1 MNFKNKFFLISATIV
16 SIIVILFNNYI
27 INLRENFIDS
37 LISEK
42 LNKLLLIED
51 ITKIDEQLINYT
63 FSTFAISL
71 TIILLI
77 LLLLNLL
84 YIKISSSLEKY
95 IKVLN
100 KISDNMFIIDIYTK
114 KIVFLND
121 SARKFLDY
129 DIDEI
134 KKIKLEDFLIS
145 FDKEEK
151 IDINRLKSEDLLNNN
166 QILKAYV
173 KAKNQQKIPVEI
185 SFSYVENKDKQYA
198 VAICFD
204 LTNKLNLEVQEMASK
219 KIIDEH
225 IPISRTDLT
234 GTITYVNDAFCKLT
248 GYSKNELIGRKHGV
262 LRHNETPNQIYK
274 ELWEHILQD
283 KTWSGVLKNKTKNNE
298 VIWNE
303 IKINP
308 MYDYKGNKIGYVST
322 RENINYK
329 KELEYITEHDLLTDI
344 KNRRTYEKELEKQ
357 IHLSTRYEEN
367 HFGLI
372 MFDIDHFKEINDNF
386 GHQIGDKILKTL
398 CSKINRHI
406 RENDTFARWG
416 GEEFVILCPHT
427 DIKQLE
433 HIVKNLQEIIKSINF
448 SPIKN
453 LTVSLGLTVYK
464 KNDTEVS
471 IQKRVDS
478 ALYQAKRNGRNQY
491 KISL

>member
-1 MNFKNKFFLISATIV
+1 MNLKNKFFLISVTII
-16 SIIVILFNNYI
+16 SIIILVFNNHI
-27 INLRENFIDS
+27 INLRENFIDA
-37 LISEK
+37 LTSEK
-42 LNKLLLIED
+42 LNQILLIND
-51 ITKIDEQLINYT
+51 IKKIDEQLINYT

-71 TIILLI
+71 TIILMI

-95 IKVLN
+95 VKILN
-100 KISDNMFIIDIYTK
+100 KISDNMFIIDIYAK
-114 KIVFLND
+114 KIIFLNE

-129 DIDEI
+129 KIDEI
-134 KKIKLEDFLIS
+134 KDIKLEDFLIS
-145 FDKEEK
+145 FDKEEN
-151 IDINRLKSEDLLNNN
+151 IDINRLKTEDLLNNN

-262 LRHNETPNQIYK
+262 LRHDETPNQIYK

-478 ALYQAKRNGRNQY
+478 ALYEAKRNGRNQY

>member
-1 MNFKNKFFLISATIV
+1 MNFKNKFFLISV
-16 SIIVILFNNYI
+16 VIISLIIIAFNSYI
-27 INLRENFIDS
+27 INLKESFIAK
-37 LISEK
+37 LNTEK
-42 LNKLLLIED
+42 LNQLLLVED
-51 ITKIDEQLINYT
+51 IRKIDEQLVNYT

-71 TIILLI
+71 TIILII

-100 KISDNMFIIDIYTK
+100 KISDNMFIIDIYAK
-114 KIVFLND
+114 KIVFLNE

-129 DIDEI
+129 EINEI
-134 KKIKLEDFLIS
+134 KNIKLEDFLIS
-145 FDKEEK
+145 FDKEEN
-151 IDINRLKSEDLLNNN
+151 IDINRLKTEDLLNNN
-166 QILKAYV
+166 QILKAYI
-173 KAKNQQKIPVEI
+173 KAKNQEKIPVEI

-204 LTNKLNLEVQEMASK
+204 LTNKLNSEIQEMASK
-219 KIIDEH
+219 RIIDEH
-225 IPISRTDLT
+225 IPISRTDLA

-248 GYSKNELIGRKHGV
+248 GYKKDELVGKKHGI
-262 LRHNETPNQIYK
+262 LRHDDTSTEIYK
-274 ELWEHILQD
+274 ELWENILENR
-283 KTWSGVLKNKTKNNE
+283 TWEGVLKNKTKDNRI
-298 VIWNE
+298 IWNE

-329 KELEYITEHDLLTDI
+329 KELEYITEHDLLTNI

-357 IHLSTRYEEN
+357 IHLSKRYEEN

-372 MFDIDHFKEINDNF
+372 MFDIDHFKEINDNY

-398 CSKINRHI
+398 SKNISNHL

-416 GEEFVILCPHT
+416 GEEFVILCPYT
-427 DIKQLE
+427 NIDQLE
-433 HIVKNLQEIIKSINF
+433 HIAKNLQEVIKNINF
-448 SPIKN
+448 SPVPN

-464 KNDTEVS
+464 KDDSEVS

-478 ALYQAKRNGRNQY
+478 VLYKAKRNGRNQY
-491 KISL
+491 QISL